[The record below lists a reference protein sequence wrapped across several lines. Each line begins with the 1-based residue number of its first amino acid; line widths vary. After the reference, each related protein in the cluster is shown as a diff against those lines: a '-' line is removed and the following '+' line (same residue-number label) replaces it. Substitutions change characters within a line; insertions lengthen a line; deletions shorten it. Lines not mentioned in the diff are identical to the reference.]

1 MSDLEFDGGLTL
13 SVPVSDLA
21 ASIEWYRDVL
31 GMELLY
37 QMGDL
42 GWCEMQSPVQRVNV
56 GLSQVEKV
64 AVGETTPTW
73 GVKEIEASHRA
84 LKAKNVR
91 VDDEIQVVDGMVK
104 LVTFY
109 DPDGNPLM
117 LYQDVSE
124 GG

>member
-13 SVPVSDLA
+13 SLPVSDLA

-37 QMGDL
+37 QMDDL
-42 GWCEMQSPVQRVNV
+42 GWCELKSPVQRVNV

-64 AVGETTPTW
+64 TVGETTPTW
-73 GVKEIEASHRA
+73 GVREIEASHRA

-91 VDDEIQVVDGMVK
+91 VDDEIQVIDGMVK

-124 GG
+124 NA